1 MVVVGPELSVLR
13 RILRKR
19 EHSQKT

>member
-1 MVVVGPELSVLR
+1 MDVVGPELSVLR